1 MVVTIGAGA
10 RGKGA
15 SGEREVKIILRSILQ
30 PVYLHHNVALPE
42 FERNLEQS
50 RDGGYDLKGLE
61 WLAIEVKRQERS
73 NLTAWWEQTLKQCGE
88 NQIPLLL
95 HRANHQ
101 PWRARLRVPVV
112 ITGWDDAVLLTVDM
126 ERHDFDYWL
135 QYEAYSR
142 LSQMLKDRKKVEQA
156 DAGEEDRFSIY

>member
-1 MVVTIGAGA
+1 MAATIGAGA

-30 PVYLHHNVALPE
+30 PVYLHHTVPLPE

-50 RDGGYDLKGLE
+50 RGGGYDLKGLE

-88 NQIPLLL
+88 HQIPFLI

-101 PWRARLRVPVV
+101 PWRVRTILPVV
-112 ITGWDDAVLLTVDM
+112 IYRGTTIRVTVDM
-126 ERHDFDYWL
+126 ERPEWTLWL
-135 QYEAYSR
+135 QYEAHAR
-142 LSQMLKDRKKVEQA
+142 LAPESEVPL
-156 DAGEEDRFSIY
+156 

>member
-1 MVVTIGAGA
+1 MTATVGVGA

-15 SGEREVKIILRSILQ
+15 SGEREVKIILRSILA

-50 RDGGYDLKGLE
+50 RGGGYDLKGLE

-73 NLTAWWEQTLKQCGE
+73 NLTAWWEQTLKQTGE
-88 NQIPLLL
+88 HQIPFLI

-101 PWRARLRVPVV
+101 PWRVRTYAPVV
-112 ITGWDDAVLLTVDM
+112 IHSDTVVWFTVDM
-126 ERHDFDYWL
+126 ERPEWSRWL
-135 QYEAYSR
+135 QYEAHAR
-142 LSQMLKDRKKVEQA
+142 LQEQVETAESKVRAQLQS
-156 DAGEEDRFSIY
+156 D